1 MSDVM
6 LRARPSRSQE
16 TVSPSQTVLA
26 SIYPANDPFPP
37 PETTVHPIAVMIP
50 LGTFVWF
57 VLATWIGF
65 GGGETSLVL
74 TVVTFPGLMYF
85 SLFAGGG
92 SWARDVR
99 IGRSRRRSFREF
111 LDGDVEIWTGR
122 ITGRQALEQMATLP
136 ITLAIGGS
144 AIIAAAIMARS

>member
-6 LRARPSRSQE
+6 LRARPSRSQKDAAP
-16 TVSPSQTVLA
+16 PSQTELA

-37 PETTVHPIAVMIP
+37 PETTVHPIAVMI
-50 LGTFVWF
+50 
-57 VLATWIGF
+57 
-65 GGGETSLVL
+65 
-74 TVVTFPGLMYF
+74 MYF